1 MDILNL
7 RPNVALVAK
16 NAPDFIVEEALV
28 DATRQLCVESEI
40 WQEMVKISV
49 SPGNSGVLVPAPLGA
64 SVVRVM
70 WATLSGRKLQ
80 AVDPATYATLFTEQS
95 VSLPEYYYQLNATNL
110 VVFPSPP
117 ANEAGQA
124 RVVCTP
130 QEGTT
135 NLPDDLYSLYRESL
149 IFGARARV
157 LATPS
162 DFGNPQLANYYA
174 QLWNVALDRARGRAT
189 RSKDNTVFVA
199 TYGGY

>member
-1 MDILNL
+1 MDVLNL
-7 RPNVALVAK
+7 RHNVALVAK

-49 SPGNSGVLVPAPLGA
+49 ATGNSGVSVPAPSGA

-70 WATLSGRKLQ
+70 WATLSDRKLQ

-95 VSLPEYYYQLNATNL
+95 VSQPEYYYQLNATNL
-110 VVFPSPP
+110 AVFPSPS

-135 NLPDDLYSLYRESL
+135 NLPDDLYSLYREPL

-174 QLWNVALDRARGRAT
+174 QLWTVALDRARGRAT